1 MPTFDFSGT
10 KSNDPVSGVQNVIV
24 EEAEWKE
31 GAKGPY
37 LVLRAAVLDGEFAGA
52 WLWTRIFFSEKSMQ
66 FARQKLEA
74 HGLKIEAK
82 KNVKI
87 DEKKLI
93 GSVARWECAIEP
105 HYETGEPTTQV
116 TAIYKPAKSDL
127 PPATADDFKAEFNAT
142 EDEEVPF

>member
-1 MPTFDFSGT
+1 MPTFDFSNT

-37 LVLRAAVLDGEFAGA
+37 LVLRAAVLDGEFSGA

-74 HGLKIEAK
+74 HGYKIEPK
-82 KNVKI
+82 KKVSI

-93 GSVARWECAIEP
+93 GSTARWECVIEP

-116 TAIYKPAKSDL
+116 TAIYKPLKSDL
-127 PPATADDFKAEFNAT
+127 PPATANDFEKEFDAEK
-142 EDEEVPF
+142 EDIPF